1 MEKTSQVFNSIKQD
15 KNLVLYVVFDKEIKE
30 GTFKLGDRGVV
41 LYAQQVAVVFPA
53 HIHKVQRD
61 SKQDQGSFLA
71 LCRHHDTH
79 AACCLRVFGL
89 SFNGF

>member
-1 MEKTSQVFNSIKQD
+1 MFN
-15 KNLVLYVVFDKEIKE
+15 KEIKE
-30 GTFKLGDRGVV
+30 RAFELGDRGVV
-41 LYAQQVAVVFPA
+41 PNAQQVAVVFPA
-53 HIHKVQRD
+53 DVHKVQRD